1 MYYHVRHSIPGRIRL
16 EYDNRNIDPIR
27 ATLAENLI
35 AVQEGIT
42 GISFNS
48 NVGTFLVYYDI
59 SKLSECEVLAFFRAI
74 DDQYLDDPSML
85 ASVREPDVS
94 ISLAGTLVSMTV
106 SYALRKLLPVSI
118 RSIMRVW
125 RAFPRV
131 MAGAKCLLSGHIS
144 DTRVL
149 DAAAI
154 SVAIA
159 SGNSRTA
166 DNIGFLLSVGETIE
180 EYTKRKS
187 LDDLAITMFSG
198 NESVHVLAGEDTEEV
213 RPLSAV
219 RKGDVIIARTGDV
232 IQADGSV
239 AKGEALVNQATIT
252 GEPLAV
258 EKREGST
265 VFAGTVVE
273 EGEIYVCVRQIGS
286 QTKVCRILAEIS
298 SSNELKVSS
307 QKNAEILADRLVK
320 YNFLFTALTF
330 LFTRNTAKVLSTLMV
345 DYSCAMKLSA
355 PIAVLSAMKEAA
367 EHGLLVKGGRF
378 LEEAAKADTVVF
390 DKTGTLTNASPML
403 SRIINFSARSDDE
416 ILRLAACLEEHYA
429 HPIARA
435 IVRAA
440 DERNL
445 EHPEKHAKV
454 EYIVAHGIA
463 SYVANH
469 RVLVGSRH
477 FVINDEH
484 SEAPDSLDDIQKEAI
499 KRGESLLYLAEDGRL
514 IALFALSDPVRT
526 DAAQVILKLRESGVY
541 QCVMITGDDEGAAKS
556 VAENAGLDRYISRAL
571 PEDKS
576 RYVKDCRDDGHK
588 VIMLGDG
595 INDAPALAAADV
607 GVAMG
612 ESAAIAGETADI
624 VLSGDSGLEGI
635 VTARELG
642 RGLLRRI
649 DQTNRSI
656 VLVNTSLI
664 LLGLA
669 GLLPPS
675 VSALLH
681 NASTVAFALQ
691 SSKPLIKEDS

>member
-16 EYDNRNIDPIR
+16 EYDKRRIDPIR
-27 ATLAENLI
+27 ASLAENLI

-42 GISFNS
+42 AISFNS

-59 SKLSECEVLAFFRAI
+59 SKLSECEVLAFFSAI
-74 DDQYLDDPSML
+74 DGRYLDDPSML

-286 QTKVCRILAEIS
+286 QTKVSRILAEIS

-463 SYVANH
+463 SYVADH

-526 DAAQVILKLRESGVY
+526 DAAQVILKLRESGVSR
-541 QCVMITGDDEGAAKS
+541 CVMITGDDEGAAKS
-556 VAENAGLDRYISRAL
+556 VAESAGLDRYISRAL

>member
-16 EYDNRNIDPIR
+16 EYDKRRIDPIR
-27 ATLAENLI
+27 ASLAENLI

-42 GISFNS
+42 AISFNS

-59 SKLSECEVLAFFRAI
+59 SKLSECEVLAFFSAI
-74 DDQYLDDPSML
+74 DGRYLDDPSML

-131 MAGAKCLLSGHIS
+131 MAGVKCLLSGHIS

-219 RKGDVIIARTGDV
+219 RTGDVIIARTGDV

-286 QTKVCRILAEIS
+286 QTKVSRILAEIG

-345 DYSCAMKLSA
+345 DYSCAMKLAA

-390 DKTGTLTNASPML
+390 DKTGTLTNASPL
-403 SRIINFSARSDDE
+403 LARIINFSARSDDE

-526 DAAQVILKLRESGVY
+526 DAAQVILKLRESGVSR
-541 QCVMITGDDEGAAKS
+541 CVMITGDDEGAAKS
-556 VAENAGLDRYISRAL
+556 VAESAGLDRYISRAL

-576 RYVKDCRDDGHK
+576 RYVKDCRNDGHK

>member
-59 SKLSECEVLAFFRAI
+59 SKLSECEVLAFFSAI
-74 DDQYLDDPSML
+74 DGRYLDDPSML

-131 MAGAKCLLSGHIS
+131 MAGVKCLLSGHIS

-286 QTKVCRILAEIS
+286 QTKVSRILAEIS

-463 SYVANH
+463 SYVADH

-526 DAAQVILKLRESGVY
+526 DAAQVILKLRESGVSR
-541 QCVMITGDDEGAAKS
+541 CVMITGDDEGAAKS
-556 VAENAGLDRYISRAL
+556 VAESAGLDRYISRAL

-576 RYVKDCRDDGHK
+576 RYVKDCRNDGHK

>member
-273 EGEIYVCVRQIGS
+273 EGEIHVCVRQIGS
-286 QTKVCRILAEIS
+286 QTKVSRILAEIS

-463 SYVANH
+463 SYVA
-469 RVLVGSRH
+469 

-499 KRGESLLYLAEDGRL
+499 KRGESLLYLVEDGRL

-526 DAAQVILKLRESGVY
+526 DAAQVILKLRESGVSR
-541 QCVMITGDDEGAAKS
+541 CVMITGDDEGAAKS
-556 VAENAGLDRYISRAL
+556 VAESAGLDRYISRAL

-576 RYVKDCRDDGHK
+576 RYVKDCRNDGHK

>member
-42 GISFNS
+42 RISFNS

-59 SKLSECEVLAFFRAI
+59 SKLSECEVLAFFSAI
-74 DDQYLDDPSML
+74 DGRYLDDPSML

-131 MAGAKCLLSGHIS
+131 MAGVKCLLSGHIS

-159 SGNSRTA
+159 SGSSRTA
-166 DNIGFLLSVGETIE
+166 DSIGFLLSVGETIE

-198 NESVHVLAGEDTEEV
+198 NESVHVLAGENTEEV

-219 RKGDVIIARTGDV
+219 RTGDVIIARTGDV

-273 EGEIYVCVRQIGS
+273 EGEIYICVRQIGS
-286 QTKVCRILAEIS
+286 QTKVSRILAEIS

-378 LEEAAKADTVVF
+378 FEEAAKADTVVF

-463 SYVANH
+463 SYVADH

-526 DAAQVILKLRESGVY
+526 DAAQVILKLRESGVSR
-541 QCVMITGDDEGAAKS
+541 CVMITGDDEGAAKS

-576 RYVKDCRDDGHK
+576 RYVKDCRNDGHK

>member
-106 SYALRKLLPVSI
+106 SYALRKILPVSI

-273 EGEIYVCVRQIGS
+273 EGEIHVCVRQIGS
-286 QTKVCRILAEIS
+286 QTKVSRILAEIS

-463 SYVANH
+463 SYVADH

-526 DAAQVILKLRESGVY
+526 DAAQVILKLRESGVSR
-541 QCVMITGDDEGAAKS
+541 CVMITGDDEGAAKS
-556 VAENAGLDRYISRAL
+556 VAESAGLDRYISRAL

-576 RYVKDCRDDGHK
+576 RYVKDCRNDGHK

-681 NASTVAFALQ
+681 NASTVTFALQ

>member
-59 SKLSECEVLAFFRAI
+59 SKLSECEVLAFFSAI
-74 DDQYLDDPSML
+74 DGRYLDDPSML

-273 EGEIYVCVRQIGS
+273 EGEIHVCVRQIGS
-286 QTKVCRILAEIS
+286 QTKVSRILAEIG

-345 DYSCAMKLSA
+345 DYSCAMKLAA

-463 SYVANH
+463 SYVADH

-526 DAAQVILKLRESGVY
+526 DAAQVILKLRDDGVSR
-541 QCVMITGDDEGAAKS
+541 CVMITGDDEGAAKS
-556 VAENAGLDRYISRAL
+556 VAESAGLDRYISRAL

-576 RYVKDCRDDGHK
+576 RYVKDCRNDGHK

>member
-16 EYDNRNIDPIR
+16 EYDKRRIDPIR
-27 ATLAENLI
+27 AALAENLI

-42 GISFNS
+42 AISFNS

-59 SKLSECEVLAFFRAI
+59 SKLSECEVLAFFSAI
-74 DDQYLDDPSML
+74 DGRYLDDPSML

-131 MAGAKCLLSGHIS
+131 MAGVKCLLSGHIS

-198 NESVHVLAGEDTEEV
+198 NESVHVLAGKDTEEV

-286 QTKVCRILAEIS
+286 QTKVSRILAEIG

-345 DYSCAMKLSA
+345 DYSCAMKLAA

-526 DAAQVILKLRESGVY
+526 DAAQVILKLRESGVSR
-541 QCVMITGDDEGAAKS
+541 CVMITGDDEGAAKS
-556 VAENAGLDRYISRAL
+556 VAESAGLDRYISRAL

-576 RYVKDCRDDGHK
+576 RYVKDCRNDGHK

>member
-16 EYDNRNIDPIR
+16 EYDKRRIDPIR
-27 ATLAENLI
+27 AALAENLI

-42 GISFNS
+42 AISFNS

-59 SKLSECEVLAFFRAI
+59 SKLSECEVLAFFSAI
-74 DDQYLDDPSML
+74 DGRYLDDPSML

-286 QTKVCRILAEIS
+286 QTKVSRILAEIS

-526 DAAQVILKLRESGVY
+526 DAAQVILKLRESGVSR
-541 QCVMITGDDEGAAKS
+541 CVMITGDDEGAAKS
-556 VAENAGLDRYISRAL
+556 VAESAGLDRYISRAL

-576 RYVKDCRDDGHK
+576 RYVKDCRNDGHK

>member
-16 EYDNRNIDPIR
+16 EYDKRRIDPIR

-42 GISFNS
+42 AISFNS

-59 SKLSECEVLAFFRAI
+59 SKLSECEVLAFFSAI
-74 DDQYLDDPSML
+74 DGRYLDDPSML

-131 MAGAKCLLSGHIS
+131 MAGVKCLLSGHIS

-219 RKGDVIIARTGDV
+219 RTGDVIIARTGDV

-286 QTKVCRILAEIS
+286 QTKVSRILAEIG

-345 DYSCAMKLSA
+345 DYSCAMKLAA

-463 SYVANH
+463 SYVADH

-526 DAAQVILKLRESGVY
+526 DAAQVILKLRESGVSR
-541 QCVMITGDDEGAAKS
+541 CVMITGDDEGAAKS
-556 VAENAGLDRYISRAL
+556 VAESAGLDRYISRAL

-576 RYVKDCRDDGHK
+576 RYVKDCRNDGHK

>member
-16 EYDNRNIDPIR
+16 EYDKRRIDPIR
-27 ATLAENLI
+27 AALAENLI

-42 GISFNS
+42 TISFNS

-59 SKLSECEVLAFFRAI
+59 SKLSECEVLAFFSAI
-74 DDQYLDDPSML
+74 DGRYLDDPSML

-131 MAGAKCLLSGHIS
+131 MAGVKCLLSGHIS

-198 NESVHVLAGEDTEEV
+198 NESVHVLAGGDTEEV

-219 RKGDVIIARTGDV
+219 RTGDVIIARTGDV

-286 QTKVCRILAEIS
+286 QTKVSRILAEIG

-526 DAAQVILKLRESGVY
+526 DAAQVILKLRESGVSR
-541 QCVMITGDDEGAAKS
+541 CVMITGDDEGAAKS
-556 VAENAGLDRYISRAL
+556 VAESAGLDRYISRAL

-576 RYVKDCRDDGHK
+576 RYVKDCRNDGHK

>member
-16 EYDNRNIDPIR
+16 EYDKRRIDPIR
-27 ATLAENLI
+27 ASLAENLI

-59 SKLSECEVLAFFRAI
+59 SKLSECEVLAFFSAI
-74 DDQYLDDPSML
+74 DGRYLDDPSML

-131 MAGAKCLLSGHIS
+131 MAGVKCLLSGHIS

-187 LDDLAITMFSG
+187 LDDLAITMFTG

-219 RKGDVIIARTGDV
+219 RTGDVIIARTGDV

-273 EGEIYVCVRQIGS
+273 DGEIHVCVRQIGS
-286 QTKVCRILAEIS
+286 QTKVSRILAEIS

-463 SYVANH
+463 SYVADH

-526 DAAQVILKLRESGVY
+526 DAAQVILKLRESGVSR
-541 QCVMITGDDEGAAKS
+541 CVMITGDDEGAAKS
-556 VAENAGLDRYISRAL
+556 VAESAGLDRYISRAL

-576 RYVKDCRDDGHK
+576 RYVKDCRNDGLK

>member
-16 EYDNRNIDPIR
+16 EYDKRRIDPIR
-27 ATLAENLI
+27 AALAENLI

-42 GISFNS
+42 AISFNS

-59 SKLSECEVLAFFRAI
+59 SKLSECEVLAFFSAI
-74 DDQYLDDPSML
+74 DGRYLDDPSML

-131 MAGAKCLLSGHIS
+131 MAGVKCLLSGHIS

-286 QTKVCRILAEIS
+286 QTKVSRILAEIG

-345 DYSCAMKLSA
+345 DYSCAMKLAA

-390 DKTGTLTNASPML
+390 DKTGTLTNASPL
-403 SRIINFSARSDDE
+403 LARIINFSARSDDE

-526 DAAQVILKLRESGVY
+526 DAAQVILKLRESGVSR
-541 QCVMITGDDEGAAKS
+541 CVMITGDDEGAAKS
-556 VAENAGLDRYISRAL
+556 VAESAGLDRYISRAL

-576 RYVKDCRDDGHK
+576 RYVKDCRNDGHK

>member
-16 EYDNRNIDPIR
+16 EYDKRRIDPIR
-27 ATLAENLI
+27 ASLAENLI

-42 GISFNS
+42 AISFNS

-59 SKLSECEVLAFFRAI
+59 SKLSECEVLAFFSAI
-74 DDQYLDDPSML
+74 DGRYLDDPSML

-131 MAGAKCLLSGHIS
+131 MAGVKCLLSGHIS

-149 DAAAI
+149 DAVAI

-166 DNIGFLLSVGETIE
+166 DSIGFLLSVGETIE

-198 NESVHVLAGEDTEEV
+198 NESVHVLAGENTEEV

-219 RKGDVIIARTGDV
+219 RTGDVIIARTGDV

-273 EGEIYVCVRQIGS
+273 EGEIHVCVRQIGS
-286 QTKVCRILAEIS
+286 QTKVSRILAEIS

-463 SYVANH
+463 SYVADH

-526 DAAQVILKLRESGVY
+526 DAAQVILKLRESGVSR
-541 QCVMITGDDEGAAKS
+541 CVMITGDDEGAAKS
-556 VAENAGLDRYISRAL
+556 VAESAGLDRYISRAL

-576 RYVKDCRDDGHK
+576 RYVKDCRNDGHK

-635 VTARELG
+635 VTARDLG

>member
-16 EYDNRNIDPIR
+16 EYDKRRIDPIR

-42 GISFNS
+42 AISFNS

-273 EGEIYVCVRQIGS
+273 EGEIHVCVRQIGS
-286 QTKVCRILAEIS
+286 QTKVSRILAEIS

-463 SYVANH
+463 SYVADH

-526 DAAQVILKLRESGVY
+526 DAAQVILKLRESGVSR
-541 QCVMITGDDEGAAKS
+541 CVMITGDDEGAAKS
-556 VAENAGLDRYISRAL
+556 VAESAGLDRYISRAL

-576 RYVKDCRDDGHK
+576 RYVKDCRNDGHK

>member
-16 EYDNRNIDPIR
+16 EYDKRRIDPIR
-27 ATLAENLI
+27 ASLAENLI

-59 SKLSECEVLAFFRAI
+59 SKLSECEVLAFFSAI
-74 DDQYLDDPSML
+74 DGRYLDDPSML

-131 MAGAKCLLSGHIS
+131 MAGVKCLLSGHIS

-286 QTKVCRILAEIS
+286 QTKVSRILAEIS

-403 SRIINFSARSDDE
+403 SRIINFSARSDGE

-463 SYVANH
+463 SYVADH

-526 DAAQVILKLRESGVY
+526 DAAQVILKLRESGVSR
-541 QCVMITGDDEGAAKS
+541 CVMITGDDEGAAKS
-556 VAENAGLDRYISRAL
+556 VAESAGLDRYISRAL

-576 RYVKDCRDDGHK
+576 RYVKDCRNDGHK

>member
-42 GISFNS
+42 RISFNS

-273 EGEIYVCVRQIGS
+273 EGEIYICVRQIGS
-286 QTKVCRILAEIS
+286 QTKVSRILAEIS

-463 SYVANH
+463 SYVADH

-526 DAAQVILKLRESGVY
+526 DAAQVILKLRESGVSR
-541 QCVMITGDDEGAAKS
+541 CVMITGDDEGAAKS
-556 VAENAGLDRYISRAL
+556 VAENAGLDMYISRAL

-576 RYVKDCRDDGHK
+576 RYVKDCRNDGHK

>member
-16 EYDNRNIDPIR
+16 EYDKRRIDPIR
-27 ATLAENLI
+27 ASLAENLI

-42 GISFNS
+42 AISFNS

-59 SKLSECEVLAFFRAI
+59 SKLSECEVLAFFSAI
-74 DDQYLDDPSML
+74 DGRYLDDPSML

-131 MAGAKCLLSGHIS
+131 MAGVKCLLSGHIS

-273 EGEIYVCVRQIGS
+273 EGEIHVCVRQIGS
-286 QTKVCRILAEIS
+286 QTKVSRILAEIS

-463 SYVANH
+463 SYVADH

-526 DAAQVILKLRESGVY
+526 DAAQVILKLRESGVSR
-541 QCVMITGDDEGAAKS
+541 CVMITGDDEGAAKS
-556 VAENAGLDRYISRAL
+556 VAESAGLDRYISRAL

-576 RYVKDCRDDGHK
+576 RYVKDCRNDGHK

>member
-16 EYDNRNIDPIR
+16 EYDKRNIDPRR
-27 ATLAENLI
+27 AALAENLI

-42 GISFNS
+42 AISFNS

-59 SKLSECEVLAFFRAI
+59 SKLSECEVLAFFSAI
-74 DDQYLDDPSML
+74 DGRYLDDPSML

-131 MAGAKCLLSGHIS
+131 MAGVKCLLSGHIS

-219 RKGDVIIARTGDV
+219 RTGDVIIARTGDV

-286 QTKVCRILAEIS
+286 QTKVSRILAEIG

-378 LEEAAKADTVVF
+378 LEEAAKADTVIF

-484 SEAPDSLDDIQKEAI
+484 SEAPDSLDVIQKEAI

-526 DAAQVILKLRESGVY
+526 DAAQVILKLRDDGVS

-556 VAENAGLDRYISRAL
+556 VAESAGLDRYISRAL

-576 RYVKDCRDDGHK
+576 RYVKDCRNDGHK

-691 SSKPLIKEDS
+691 SSKPLIKEDF

>member
-16 EYDNRNIDPIR
+16 EYDKRRIDPIR
-27 ATLAENLI
+27 ASLAENLI

-59 SKLSECEVLAFFRAI
+59 SKLSECEVLAFFSAI
-74 DDQYLDDPSML
+74 DGRYLDDPSML

-273 EGEIYVCVRQIGS
+273 EGEIYICVRQIGS
-286 QTKVCRILAEIS
+286 QTKVSRILAEIS

-390 DKTGTLTNASPML
+390 DKTGTLTNASPIL

-463 SYVANH
+463 SYVADH

-526 DAAQVILKLRESGVY
+526 DAAQVILKLRESGVSR
-541 QCVMITGDDEGAAKS
+541 CVMITGDDEGAAKS
-556 VAENAGLDRYISRAL
+556 VAESAGLDRYISRAL

-576 RYVKDCRDDGHK
+576 RYVKDCRNDGHK

-681 NASTVAFALQ
+681 NVSTVAFALQ

>member
-16 EYDNRNIDPIR
+16 EYDKRRIDPIR
-27 ATLAENLI
+27 ASLAENLI

-42 GISFNS
+42 AISFNS

-59 SKLSECEVLAFFRAI
+59 SKLSECEVLAFFSAI
-74 DDQYLDDPSML
+74 DGRYLDDPSML

-273 EGEIYVCVRQIGS
+273 EGEIHVCVRQIGS
-286 QTKVCRILAEIS
+286 QTKVSRILAEIS

-526 DAAQVILKLRESGVY
+526 DAAQVILKLRESGVSR
-541 QCVMITGDDEGAAKS
+541 CVMITGDDEGAAKS
-556 VAENAGLDRYISRAL
+556 VAESAGLDRYISRAL

-576 RYVKDCRDDGHK
+576 RYVKDCRNDGHK

>member
-16 EYDNRNIDPIR
+16 EYDKRRIDPIR
-27 ATLAENLI
+27 ASLAENLI

-42 GISFNS
+42 AISFNS

-59 SKLSECEVLAFFRAI
+59 SKLSECEVLAFFSAI
-74 DDQYLDDPSML
+74 DGRYLDDPSML

-131 MAGAKCLLSGHIS
+131 MAGVKCLLSGHIS

-149 DAAAI
+149 DAVAI

-166 DNIGFLLSVGETIE
+166 DSIGFLLSVGETIE

-198 NESVHVLAGEDTEEV
+198 NESVHVLAGENTEEV

-219 RKGDVIIARTGDV
+219 RTGDVIIARTGDV

-286 QTKVCRILAEIS
+286 QTKVSRILAEIG

-345 DYSCAMKLSA
+345 DYSCAMKLAA

-463 SYVANH
+463 SYVADH

-526 DAAQVILKLRESGVY
+526 DAAQVILKLRESGVSR
-541 QCVMITGDDEGAAKS
+541 CVMITGDDEGAAKS

-576 RYVKDCRDDGHK
+576 RYVKDCRNDGHK

-691 SSKPLIKEDS
+691 SSKPLIKEDF

>member
-16 EYDNRNIDPIR
+16 EYDKRRIDPIR
-27 ATLAENLI
+27 ASLAENLI

-42 GISFNS
+42 AISFNS

-59 SKLSECEVLAFFRAI
+59 SKLSECEVLAFFSAI
-74 DDQYLDDPSML
+74 DGRYLDDPSML

-131 MAGAKCLLSGHIS
+131 MAGVKCLLSGHIS

-166 DNIGFLLSVGETIE
+166 DSIGFLLSVGETIE

-219 RKGDVIIARTGDV
+219 RTGDVIIARTGDV

-286 QTKVCRILAEIS
+286 QTKVSRILAEIG

-345 DYSCAMKLSA
+345 DYSCAMKLAA

-526 DAAQVILKLRESGVY
+526 DAAQVILKLRESGVS

-556 VAENAGLDRYISRAL
+556 VAESAGLDRYISRAL

-576 RYVKDCRDDGHK
+576 RYVKDCRNDGHK

>member
-59 SKLSECEVLAFFRAI
+59 SKLSECEVLAFFSAI
-74 DDQYLDDPSML
+74 DGRYLDDPSML

-131 MAGAKCLLSGHIS
+131 MAGVKCLLSGHIS

-286 QTKVCRILAEIS
+286 QTKVSRILAEIS

-484 SEAPDSLDDIQKEAI
+484 SEAPDSLDVIQKEAI

-526 DAAQVILKLRESGVY
+526 DAAQVILKLRDDGVS

-556 VAENAGLDRYISRAL
+556 VAESAGLDRYISRAL

-576 RYVKDCRDDGHK
+576 RYVKDCRNDGHK

>member
-16 EYDNRNIDPIR
+16 EYDKRRIDPIR
-27 ATLAENLI
+27 ASLAENLI

-42 GISFNS
+42 AISFNS
-48 NVGTFLVYYDI
+48 NVGRFLVYYDI
-59 SKLSECEVLAFFRAI
+59 SKLSECEVLAFFSAI
-74 DDQYLDDPSML
+74 DGRYLDDPSML

-106 SYALRKLLPVSI
+106 SYALRRLLPVSI

-286 QTKVCRILAEIS
+286 QTKVSRILAEIS

-345 DYSCAMKLSA
+345 DYSCAMKLAA

-463 SYVANH
+463 SYVADH

-526 DAAQVILKLRESGVY
+526 DAAQVILKLRESGVSR
-541 QCVMITGDDEGAAKS
+541 CVMITGDDEGAAKS
-556 VAENAGLDRYISRAL
+556 VAESAGLDRYISRVL

-576 RYVKDCRDDGHK
+576 RYVKDCRNDGHK

>member
-16 EYDNRNIDPIR
+16 EYDKRRIDPIR
-27 ATLAENLI
+27 ASLAENLI

-42 GISFNS
+42 AISFNS

-59 SKLSECEVLAFFRAI
+59 SKLSECEVLAFFSAI
-74 DDQYLDDPSML
+74 DGRYLDDPSML

-131 MAGAKCLLSGHIS
+131 MAGVKCLLSGHIS

-198 NESVHVLAGEDTEEV
+198 NESVHVLAGGDTEEV

-219 RKGDVIIARTGDV
+219 RTGDVIIARTGDV

-286 QTKVCRILAEIS
+286 QTKVSRILAEIG

-345 DYSCAMKLSA
+345 DYSCAMKLAA

-463 SYVANH
+463 SYVADH

-526 DAAQVILKLRESGVY
+526 DAAQVILKLRESGVSR
-541 QCVMITGDDEGAAKS
+541 CVMITGDDEGAAKS
-556 VAENAGLDRYISRAL
+556 VAESAGLDRYISRAL

-576 RYVKDCRDDGHK
+576 RYVKDCRNDGHK

>member
-59 SKLSECEVLAFFRAI
+59 SKLSECEVLAFFSAI
-74 DDQYLDDPSML
+74 DGRYLDDPSML

-286 QTKVCRILAEIS
+286 QTKVSRILAEIG

-463 SYVANH
+463 SYVADH

-526 DAAQVILKLRESGVY
+526 DAAQVILKLRDGGVSR
-541 QCVMITGDDEGAAKS
+541 CVMITGDDEGAAKS
-556 VAENAGLDRYISRAL
+556 VAESAGLDRYISRAL

-576 RYVKDCRDDGHK
+576 RYVKDCRNDGHK

>member
-16 EYDNRNIDPIR
+16 EYDKRRIDPIR
-27 ATLAENLI
+27 AALAENLI

-42 GISFNS
+42 AISFNS

-59 SKLSECEVLAFFRAI
+59 SKLSECEVLAFFSAI
-74 DDQYLDDPSML
+74 DGRYLDDPSML

-131 MAGAKCLLSGHIS
+131 MAGVKCLLSGHIS

-198 NESVHVLAGEDTEEV
+198 NESVHVLAGKDTEEV

-286 QTKVCRILAEIS
+286 QTKVSRILAEIG

-345 DYSCAMKLSA
+345 DYSCAMKLAA

-463 SYVANH
+463 SYVADH

-526 DAAQVILKLRESGVY
+526 DAAQVILKLRESGVSR
-541 QCVMITGDDEGAAKS
+541 CVMITGDDEGAAKS
-556 VAENAGLDRYISRAL
+556 VAESAGLDRYISRAL

-576 RYVKDCRDDGHK
+576 RYVKDCRNDGHK

-635 VTARELG
+635 VTARDLG

-691 SSKPLIKEDS
+691 SSKPLIKEDF

>member
-1 MYYHVRHSIPGRIRL
+1 MYYHIRHSIPGRIRL
-16 EYDNRNIDPIR
+16 EYDKRRIDPIR
-27 ATLAENLI
+27 AALAENLI

-42 GISFNS
+42 AISFNS

-59 SKLSECEVLAFFRAI
+59 SKLSECEVLAFFSAI
-74 DDQYLDDPSML
+74 DGRYLDDPSML

-131 MAGAKCLLSGHIS
+131 MAGVKCLLSGHIS

-219 RKGDVIIARTGDV
+219 RTGDVIIARTGDV

-286 QTKVCRILAEIS
+286 QTKVSRILAEIG

-345 DYSCAMKLSA
+345 DYSCAMKLAA

-378 LEEAAKADTVVF
+378 LEEAAKADTVIF

-484 SEAPDSLDDIQKEAI
+484 SEAPDSLDVIQKEAI

-526 DAAQVILKLRESGVY
+526 DAAQVILKLRDDGVS

-556 VAENAGLDRYISRAL
+556 VAESAGLDRYISRAL

-576 RYVKDCRDDGHK
+576 RYVKDCRNDGHK

-691 SSKPLIKEDS
+691 SSKPLIKEDF

>member
-16 EYDNRNIDPIR
+16 EYDKRRIDPIR
-27 ATLAENLI
+27 AALAENLI

-42 GISFNS
+42 AISFNS

-59 SKLSECEVLAFFRAI
+59 SKLSECEVLAFFSAI
-74 DDQYLDDPSML
+74 DGRYLDDPSML

-131 MAGAKCLLSGHIS
+131 MAGVKCLLSGHIS

-198 NESVHVLAGEDTEEV
+198 NESVHVLAGGDTEEV

-219 RKGDVIIARTGDV
+219 RTGDVIIARTGDV

-286 QTKVCRILAEIS
+286 QTKVSRILAEIG

-345 DYSCAMKLSA
+345 DYSCAMKLAA

-390 DKTGTLTNASPML
+390 DKTGTLTNASPL
-403 SRIINFSARSDDE
+403 LARIINFSARSDDE

-526 DAAQVILKLRESGVY
+526 DAAQVILKLRESGVSR
-541 QCVMITGDDEGAAKS
+541 CVMITGDDEGAAKS
-556 VAENAGLDRYISRAL
+556 VAESAGLDRYISRAL

-576 RYVKDCRDDGHK
+576 RYVKDCRNDGHK

>member
-74 DDQYLDDPSML
+74 DDRYLDDPSML

-273 EGEIYVCVRQIGS
+273 EGEIHVCVRQIGS
-286 QTKVCRILAEIS
+286 QTKVSRILAEIS

-463 SYVANH
+463 SYVADH

-526 DAAQVILKLRESGVY
+526 DAAQVILKLRESGVSR
-541 QCVMITGDDEGAAKS
+541 CVMITGDDEGAAKS
-556 VAENAGLDRYISRAL
+556 VAESAGLDRYISRAL

-576 RYVKDCRDDGHK
+576 RYVKDCRNDGHK

-642 RGLLRRI
+642 RELLRRI

>member
-59 SKLSECEVLAFFRAI
+59 SKLSECEVLAFFSAI
-74 DDQYLDDPSML
+74 DGRYLDDPSML

-131 MAGAKCLLSGHIS
+131 MAGVKCLLSGHIS

-286 QTKVCRILAEIS
+286 QTKVSRILAEIS

-484 SEAPDSLDDIQKEAI
+484 SEAPDSLADIQKEAI

-526 DAAQVILKLRESGVY
+526 DAAQVILKLRESGVSR
-541 QCVMITGDDEGAAKS
+541 CVMITGDDEGAAKS
-556 VAENAGLDRYISRAL
+556 VAESAGLDRYISRAL

-576 RYVKDCRDDGHK
+576 RYVKDCRNDGHK

>member
-16 EYDNRNIDPIR
+16 EYDKRRIDPIR
-27 ATLAENLI
+27 ASLAENLI

-59 SKLSECEVLAFFRAI
+59 SKLSECEVLAFFSAI
-74 DDQYLDDPSML
+74 DGRYLDDPSML

-131 MAGAKCLLSGHIS
+131 MAGVKCLLSGHIS

-286 QTKVCRILAEIS
+286 QTKVSRILAEIS

-463 SYVANH
+463 SYVADH

-526 DAAQVILKLRESGVY
+526 DAAQVILKLRESGVSR
-541 QCVMITGDDEGAAKS
+541 CVMITGDDEGAAKS
-556 VAENAGLDRYISRAL
+556 VAESAGLDRYISRAL

-576 RYVKDCRDDGHK
+576 RYVKDCRNDGHK

>member
-27 ATLAENLI
+27 ATLAENLV

-213 RPLSAV
+213 RPLSTV

-273 EGEIYVCVRQIGS
+273 EGEIHVCVRQIGS
-286 QTKVCRILAEIS
+286 QTKVSRILAEIS

-463 SYVANH
+463 SYVADH

-526 DAAQVILKLRESGVY
+526 DAAQVILKLRESGVSR
-541 QCVMITGDDEGAAKS
+541 CVMITGDDEGAAKS
-556 VAENAGLDRYISRAL
+556 VAESAGLDRYISRAL

-576 RYVKDCRDDGHK
+576 RYVKDCRNDGHK

-595 INDAPALAAADV
+595 INDAPALAAADI